1 MTTEEKK
8 IKAIKKMVRQ
18 QKEIS
23 EHIRNGGDIDD
34 LDKDEY
40 KFVQPL

>member
-1 MTTEEKK
+1 MTDEEK
-8 IKAIKKMVRQ
+8 IKTIKKMIRQ
-18 QKEIS
+18 KKEIR
-23 EHIRNGGDIDD
+23 EHIENGGNIED